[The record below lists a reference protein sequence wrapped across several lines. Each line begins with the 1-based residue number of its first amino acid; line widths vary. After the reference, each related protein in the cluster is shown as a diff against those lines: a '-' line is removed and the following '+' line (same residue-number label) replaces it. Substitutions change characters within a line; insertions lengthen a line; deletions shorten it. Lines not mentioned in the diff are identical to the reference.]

1 MSKHSNS
8 NNDPTATAK
17 TKAKKQPHR
26 IKGSVTEDIR
36 RSAITLNPCNPKRH
50 TDRQVKQQVANI
62 KANGYLGGIVW
73 NRTTGN
79 LIDGHRRVQA
89 LDIIHKYDG
98 TADTD
103 YTLKV
108 EVVEFDEKTELE
120 QLTYMAVGN
129 SKADYNL
136 IAQYAAQIDTAAI
149 GLSEEE
155 QTQLQ
160 SLIVSATDI
169 APIQDYG
176 ADFLTPSQ
184 QPQQNNPKQPQQP
197 THDLDG
203 SEQTFEQ
210 IARQR
215 SEAPHASK
223 EEIQAKKKHN
233 TETSDSRNAENELYI
248 MLKFDNP
255 DRMAEFGDAVG
266 IHVTSSMLIDGEEFM
281 QKLGL

>member
-17 TKAKKQPHR
+17 TKAKKQPQR

-36 RSAITLNPCNPKRH
+36 RSAITLNPCNPTRH

-210 IARQR
+210 IARHR

-223 EEIQAKKKHN
+223 EEIQAKKKRN

>member
-17 TKAKKQPHR
+17 TKAKKQPQR

-98 TADTD
+98 TPGTD

-120 QLTYMAVGN
+120 QLTYMAVGT

-223 EEIQAKKKHN
+223 EEIQAKKKRN

>member
-17 TKAKKQPHR
+17 TKAKKQPQR

-149 GLSEEE
+149 GLSDEE

-176 ADFLTPSQ
+176 ADFLTPSRQSQ
-184 QPQQNNPKQPQQP
+184 QSEPQQP

-210 IARQR
+210 IAQQR
-215 SEAPHASK
+215 NEAPHASK
-223 EEIQAKKKHN
+223 EEIQAKKKRN
-233 TETSDSRNAENELYI
+233 LNVTTERNAGRKCYI
-248 MLKFDNP
+248 MLDFDSVEDLQTFCEATGQMLYGENMLL
-255 DRMAEFGDAVG
+255 DGMEFLQ
-266 IHVTSSMLIDGEEFM
+266 SLN
-281 QKLGL
+281 Q

>member
-8 NNDPTATAK
+8 NNDPTTTAK
-17 TKAKKQPHR
+17 TKAKKKPQR

-36 RSAITLNPCNPKRH
+36 RSAIILNPCNPKRH

-149 GLSEEE
+149 GLSDEE

-203 SEQTFEQ
+203 SEQ
-210 IARQR
+210 ISHDHL
-215 SEAPHASK
+215 SEAINYRSL
-223 EEIQAKKKHN
+223 
-233 TETSDSRNAENELYI
+233 DR
-248 MLKFDNP
+248 DNW
-255 DRMAEFGDAVG
+255 GC
-266 IHVTSSMLIDGEEFM
+266 
-281 QKLGL
+281 

>member
-17 TKAKKQPHR
+17 TKAKKQPQR

-149 GLSEEE
+149 GLSDEE

-197 THDLDG
+197 AHDLDG
-203 SEQTFEQ
+203 NEQTFEQ
-210 IARQR
+210 IAQQR
-215 SEAPHASK
+215 SEVPHASK
-223 EEIQAKKKHN
+223 EEIQAKKKRN
-233 TETSDSRNAENELYI
+233 TETSDSRNAANELYI

>member
-17 TKAKKQPHR
+17 TKAKKQPQR

-210 IARQR
+210 IARHR

-223 EEIQAKKKHN
+223 EEIQAKKKRN

>member
-17 TKAKKQPHR
+17 TKAKKQPQR

-149 GLSEEE
+149 GLSDEE

-169 APIQDYG
+169 TPIQDYG

-184 QPQQNNPKQPQQP
+184 QPQQNNPQQPQQP

-215 SEAPHASK
+215 SESPHASK
-223 EEIQAKKKHN
+223 EEIQAKKKRN
-233 TETSDSRNAENELYI
+233 TETSYSRNAENELYI

-281 QKLGL
+281 RKLGL

>member
-17 TKAKKQPHR
+17 TKAKKQPQR

-36 RSAITLNPCNPKRH
+36 RSVITLNPCNPKRH

-136 IAQYAAQIDTAAI
+136 IAQYAAQIDTSAI
-149 GLSEEE
+149 GLSDEE

-176 ADFLTPSQ
+176 ADFLTPSH

-197 THDLDG
+197 AHDLDG

-210 IARQR
+210 IAQQR
-215 SEAPHASK
+215 SEVPHASK
-223 EEIQAKKKHN
+223 EEIQAKKKRN

>member
-17 TKAKKQPHR
+17 TKAKKQPQR

-36 RSAITLNPCNPKRH
+36 RDAITLNPCNPKRH

-210 IARQR
+210 IARHR

-223 EEIQAKKKHN
+223 EEIQAKKKRN

-266 IHVTSSMLIDGEEFM
+266 IHVTSSMLLDGEEFM